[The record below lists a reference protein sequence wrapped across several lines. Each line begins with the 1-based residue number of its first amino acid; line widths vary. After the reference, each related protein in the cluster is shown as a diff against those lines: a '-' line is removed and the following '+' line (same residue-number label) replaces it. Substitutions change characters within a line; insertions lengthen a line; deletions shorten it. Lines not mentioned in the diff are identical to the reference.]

1 MRGCL
6 SSSHRA
12 RCLAISIIGILTYTV
27 QGDIE
32 RRKGGEKVGREGR
45 IESGGRFRWETWRD
59 VREGEAVKIK
69 LRKSKRWENME

>member
-1 MRGCL
+1 M
-6 SSSHRA
+6 
-12 RCLAISIIGILTYTV
+12 

-32 RRKGGEKVGREGR
+32 RKKGGEKVGREGR

-59 VREGEAVKIK
+59 VREGEEVKIK